1 MKKYKATEKFKE
13 LGIDN
18 SYQGL
23 ETWQYYDLRNGKEIE
38 IEYVPF
44 FLLDH
49 KFVEE
54 VKEEIKEEVK
64 EEIKKKETKKK

>member
-38 IEYVPF
+38 IEQVPIR
-44 FLLDH
+44 LLEL
-49 KFVEE
+49 KF
-54 VKEEIKEEVK
+54 IK
-64 EEIKKKETKKK
+64 EIKKIKKIDKEK